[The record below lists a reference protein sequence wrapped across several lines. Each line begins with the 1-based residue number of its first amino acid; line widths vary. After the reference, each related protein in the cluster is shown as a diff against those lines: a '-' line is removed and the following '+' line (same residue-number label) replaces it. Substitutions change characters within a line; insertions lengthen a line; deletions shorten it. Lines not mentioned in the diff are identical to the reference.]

1 MSQRWRLARFLA
13 SDEAASV
20 LDVLS
25 REKIGPPTLLRLRRR
40 WDRPEAELLYEVALA
55 RVRAHEKFHWGERI
69 WATRRGLEQSTGE
82 VVARWKANRFAGCSH
97 VADLCCGIGGDT
109 LALAKQVSN
118 VLAVDQDPVM
128 ASMARQNAAVADVLM
143 PAVCVARCQDL
154 RIDAGTA
161 WHLDPDRRT
170 GGKRTVDP
178 ERMEPPRAWI
188 AELLERAPTGAI
200 KLAPATRID
209 GGWPASAEWT
219 WISHGGECRQ
229 LVGWFGD
236 LAVAP
241 GGRRAVKLEDDGTAV
256 EWLGEDNGEP
266 VPMTTHVGSLL
277 LELDAALLA
286 SNLAGDF
293 LTRLGLQALTSRGG
307 YATSEELPEECRPW
321 MRSYEVETVL
331 PLRFEA
337 VMRWLR
343 ASDCRVT
350 QVKQRGAGIA
360 PETWLRRLVR
370 EQPEGKD
377 RVLVAT
383 VLGKRRV
390 AILARGG
397 PNDI

>member
-13 SDEAASV
+13 SDEAASE
-20 LDVLS
+20 LDALS
-25 REKIGPPTLLRLRRR
+25 REEIGPSTLLRLRRR
-40 WDRPEAELLYEVALA
+40 WDRPEAELLYEVALS

-82 VVARWKANRFAGCSH
+82 VVARWKANRFVGASC
-97 VADLCCGIGGDT
+97 VVDLCCGIGGDT
-109 LALAKQVSN
+109 LALVRRVSN
-118 VLAVDQDPVM
+118 VLAVDQDPLMVR
-128 ASMARQNAAVADVLM
+128 MARENATVSGVRI
-143 PAVCVARCQDL
+143 PSVCVARCQDVQ
-154 RIDAGTA
+154 IDAGTV
-161 WHLDPDRRT
+161 WHLDPDRRA
-170 GGKRTVDP
+170 GGKRTIDP
-178 ERMEPPRAWI
+178 ERMEPARAWI
-188 AELLERAPTGAI
+188 AELLELAPTGAV
-200 KLAPATRID
+200 KLAPATSI
-209 GGWPASAEWT
+209 GAGWPASAEWT
-219 WISHGGECRQ
+219 WISHRGECRQ

-236 LAVAP
+236 LAVAR
-241 GGRRAVKLEDDGTAV
+241 GGHRAVKLEEDGTAW

-266 VPMTTHVGSLL
+266 VPVTTHVGSLL

-286 SNLAGDF
+286 SNLSGGF
-293 LTRLGLQALTSRGG
+293 LARHGLQALTPRGG